1 MLFQKQQ
8 MQNKEVQYSMKKY
21 TKPSVK
27 VVNLKSSNDIAAS
40 FNNIRDQYVKN
51 YLING
56 ASNSYT
62 VSVYSNT
69 ISSGEGSEVLN
80 PPVEG

>member
-1 MLFQKQQ
+1 
-8 MQNKEVQYSMKKY
+8 MKKY

-27 VVNLKSSNDIAAS
+27 VVNLKASNDIATS
-40 FNNIRDQYVKN
+40 FSNLRDTMVKN

-56 ASNSYT
+56 DSKSYT

-69 ISSGEGSEVLN
+69 ISQGNGEEL
-80 PPVEG
+80 PAVEG

>member
-1 MLFQKQQ
+1 
-8 MQNKEVQYSMKKY
+8 MKKY

-27 VVNLKSSNDIAAS
+27 VVNLKSSNDIATS
-40 FNNIRDQYVKN
+40 FSNLRDTMVKN

-56 ASNSYT
+56 SSKSYT

-69 ISSGEGSEVLN
+69 ISQGNGEEL
-80 PPVEG
+80 PPVVEG

>member
-1 MLFQKQQ
+1 
-8 MQNKEVQYSMKKY
+8 MKKY

-40 FNNIRDQYVKN
+40 FNNIRDSYVKN
-51 YLING
+51 YLMG
-56 ASNSYT
+56 SSEFEYK

-69 ISSGEGSEVLN
+69 VSYGNGEELPAEAS
-80 PPVEG
+80 VEG

>member
-1 MLFQKQQ
+1 
-8 MQNKEVQYSMKKY
+8 MKKY

-56 ASNSYT
+56 QSNSYT

-69 ISSGEGSEVLN
+69 ISSGEGTEVLN

>member
-1 MLFQKQQ
+1 
-8 MQNKEVQYSMKKY
+8 MKKY

-40 FNNIRDQYVKN
+40 FNNIRDQYIKQ
-51 YLING
+51 YLIG
-56 ASNSYT
+56 DKRDDYT

-69 ISSGEGSEVLN
+69 VSYGDGEVL
-80 PPVEG
+80 PEVTEG